1 MSTPIQQDE
10 LSPDDP
16 IFYAPPKWRTG
27 ERRGQ
32 VPESAGSAGWTA
44 SDDGLSFAEA
54 FTKSRRH
61 SGRIEHSRVRITAL
75 ACAVAV
81 IAWTA
86 FCVTVGLSRIDTP
99 AFAQW
104 RSVPPSAGGSDDSL
118 NERLQAADVALN
130 KVSRQIFPPTLAV
143 ADASGF
149 VNSALPLAIKV
160 TNYTPDTTVNLSGLA
175 RGTMLSA
182 GFGAGDG
189 QWRVP
194 IDDLPNAHVIPPSD
208 YVGPMTVV
216 AELRRGD
223 DQAVVRAPVHLT
235 WNSPPSDAIRTETAS
250 ASSPISDALDDLP
263 MPKEVLEQTPARE
276 TVSESTQ
283 SRRAKI
289 RKHASK
295 GQSVRRHHRSPRS
308 MQVEQQPSVEIRT
321 ASGPFNLFA
330 SPNFAFERR
339 PFWNNDFQTSVD
351 TNRGRCERGY
361 DCGRDVQR

>member
-1 MSTPIQQDE
+1 MSTPIRQDE

-27 ERRGQ
+27 ERKL
-32 VPESAGSAGWTA
+32 PESAGSTDWTA
-44 SDDGLSFAEA
+44 GDDGLSFADA
-54 FTKSRRH
+54 FTKSRPH

-86 FCVTVGLSRIDTP
+86 FCVTVGLSRIDSP

-104 RSVPPSAGGSDDSL
+104 RSTPPLAGGSNDSL

-130 KVSRQIFPPTLAV
+130 EVSRQISPPTLAV
-143 ADASGF
+143 ADASGL

-182 GFGAGDG
+182 GSGAGDG

-208 YVGPMTVV
+208 YVGPMIVV

-235 WNSPPSDAIRTETAS
+235 WNSPPSDVMGTETSS
-250 ASSPISDALDDLP
+250 ASPPISDALDDLP
-263 MPKEVLEQTPARE
+263 MPEEMLEQAPARE
-276 TVSESTQ
+276 KVSESTQ

-295 GQSVRRHHRSPRS
+295 GQSVRRHLRAPRS
-308 MQVEQQPSVEIRT
+308 LQVEQQPSVDVRT

-339 PFWNNDFQTSVD
+339 QFWNSDFQTSAD
-351 TNRGRCERGY
+351 SNRGRCGY
-361 DCGRDVQR
+361 ECGRDVQR

>member
-1 MSTPIQQDE
+1 MSTPIRQDE

-27 ERRGQ
+27 ERTAQ
-32 VPESAGSAGWTA
+32 LPESAGSSDWAA

-54 FTKSRRH
+54 FTKSQRH
-61 SGRIEHSRVRITAL
+61 SGGIEHSRVRITAL

-104 RSVPPSAGGSDDSL
+104 RSVSPLAGGSNDSL

-130 KVSRQIFPPTLAV
+130 EVSRQIFPPTLAV

-160 TNYTPDTTVNLSGLA
+160 TNYTPDTMVNLRGLA
-175 RGTMLSA
+175 KGTMLSA
-182 GFGAGDG
+182 GSGAGDG

-235 WNSPPSDAIRTETAS
+235 WNSPPSDAIGAEKPS

-263 MPKEVLEQTPARE
+263 MPKEMLEQARE

-308 MQVEQQPSVEIRT
+308 LQVEQQPSVEIRT

-330 SPNFAFERR
+330 TPNFAFERR
-339 PFWNNDFQTSVD
+339 QFWNSDFPTSAD
-351 TNRGRCERGY
+351 IRRGRCERGY

>member
-27 ERRGQ
+27 ERTAQ
-32 VPESAGSAGWTA
+32 LPESAGSADWTA
-44 SDDGLSFAEA
+44 RDDGLSFADA
-54 FTKSRRH
+54 VTKSRPH
-61 SGRIEHSRVRITAL
+61 SGGIEHSRVRITAF

-104 RSVPPSAGGSDDSL
+104 RGVPPLAGASNDSL

-130 KVSRQIFPPTLAV
+130 EVSRQIFPPTLAV
-143 ADASGF
+143 ADASGL

-189 QWRVP
+189 QWRVA
-194 IDDLPNAHVIPPSD
+194 IDDLPKAHVIPPSD

-223 DQAVVRAPVHLT
+223 DQAIVRAPVHLT
-235 WNSPPSDAIRTETAS
+235 WNSPPSDAIGTQKPNV
-250 ASSPISDALDDLP
+250 SSPISDALDDLP
-263 MPKEVLEQTPARE
+263 MPKEMLEETPARE
-276 TVSESTQ
+276 NISEGTQ
-283 SRRAKI
+283 SRPAKI

-308 MQVEQQPSVEIRT
+308 LQVEQQPGVEIRT

-339 PFWNNDFQTSVD
+339 PFWNSDFQTSVD

>member
-10 LSPDDP
+10 VSPDDP

-27 ERRGQ
+27 ERTAQ
-32 VPESAGSAGWTA
+32 LPESAGPADWTVR
-44 SDDGLSFAEA
+44 DDGLSFADA

-61 SGRIEHSRVRITAL
+61 SGGAEHSRVRITAF

-81 IAWTA
+81 TAWTA
-86 FCVTVGLSRIDTP
+86 FCVTVGLSRIDAP

-104 RSVPPSAGGSDDSL
+104 RSVPPLAGDSIDSL
-118 NERLQAADVALN
+118 NERIQAADVALN
-130 KVSRQIFPPTLAV
+130 EVSRPIFPPTLAV
-143 ADASGF
+143 ADASGL

-160 TNYTPDTTVNLSGLA
+160 TNYTPDTMVNLSGLA
-175 RGTMLSA
+175 KGTMLSA
-182 GFGAGDG
+182 GSGAGDG

-223 DQAVVRAPVHLT
+223 EQTIVRAPVHLT
-235 WNSPPSDAIRTETAS
+235 WNSPPSDAIGTEKPST
-250 ASSPISDALDDLP
+250 SSPISDALDDLP
-263 MPKEVLEQTPARE
+263 MPKEMVAQTPARE
-276 TVSESTQ
+276 TVSETTQ

-321 ASGPFNLFA
+321 ASGPFDLFA

-339 PFWNNDFQTSVD
+339 QFWNSDFPTSAD
-351 TNRGRCERGY
+351 TNRGRCERAY

>member
-16 IFYAPPKWRTG
+16 IFYAPRKWRTG

-32 VPESAGSAGWTA
+32 VPESAGSPGWTA

-54 FTKSRRH
+54 FTKSQRH
-61 SGRIEHSRVRITAL
+61 SGGIEHSRVRITAL

-104 RSVPPSAGGSDDSL
+104 RSVPPLAGGSDDSL
-118 NERLQAADVALN
+118 NVRLQAADVALN

-250 ASSPISDALDDLP
+250 VSSPISDALDDLP

-321 ASGPFNLFA
+321 ASGPFDLFA

-339 PFWNNDFQTSVD
+339 QFWNSDFPTSAD

-361 DCGRDVQR
+361 DCGRDVRR

>member
-1 MSTPIQQDE
+1 MSTPIRQDE

-27 ERRGQ
+27 ERAAQ
-32 VPESAGSAGWTA
+32 VPESAGSTGWTA
-44 SDDGLSFAEA
+44 HDDGLPFADA

-104 RSVPPSAGGSDDSL
+104 RSVPPLAGGSNDSL
-118 NERLQAADVALN
+118 NERLQAADVAIN
-130 KVSRQIFPPTLAV
+130 EVSRQIFPPTLAV
-143 ADASGF
+143 ADASGL
-149 VNSALPLAIKV
+149 VNSALPLVIKV

-182 GFGAGDG
+182 GSGAGNG

-194 IDDLPNAHVIPPSD
+194 VDDLPNARVIPPSD

-216 AELRRGD
+216 ADSVICGL
-223 DQAVVRAPVHLT
+223 V
-235 WNSPPSDAIRTETAS
+235 
-250 ASSPISDALDDLP
+250 
-263 MPKEVLEQTPARE
+263 ARFW
-276 TVSESTQ
+276 VA
-283 SRRAKI
+283 R
-289 RKHASK
+289 
-295 GQSVRRHHRSPRS
+295 VRS
-308 MQVEQQPSVEIRT
+308 MERSTSAGMPRTTTPGPSGAPPVGAT
-321 ASGPFNLFA
+321 A
-330 SPNFAFERR
+330 
-339 PFWNNDFQTSVD
+339 
-351 TNRGRCERGY
+351 RCCRILYGL
-361 DCGRDVQR
+361 RAMT

>member
-32 VPESAGSAGWTA
+32 VPESAGSADWTA
-44 SDDGLSFAEA
+44 RDDGLSFADA

-61 SGRIEHSRVRITAL
+61 SGGIAHSRVRITAF

-81 IAWTA
+81 VAWTA

-104 RSVPPSAGGSDDSL
+104 RSVPPLAGGSDDSL

-130 KVSRQIFPPTLAV
+130 EVSRQIFPPTLAV

-216 AELRRGD
+216 AE
-223 DQAVVRAPVHLT
+223 
-235 WNSPPSDAIRTETAS
+235 
-250 ASSPISDALDDLP
+250 
-263 MPKEVLEQTPARE
+263 
-276 TVSESTQ
+276 
-283 SRRAKI
+283 
-289 RKHASK
+289 
-295 GQSVRRHHRSPRS
+295 
-308 MQVEQQPSVEIRT
+308 
-321 ASGPFNLFA
+321 
-330 SPNFAFERR
+330 
-339 PFWNNDFQTSVD
+339 
-351 TNRGRCERGY
+351 
-361 DCGRDVQR
+361 

>member
-27 ERRGQ
+27 ERKL
-32 VPESAGSAGWTA
+32 PESAGSTDWTA
-44 SDDGLSFAEA
+44 RDDGLSFADA
-54 FTKSRRH
+54 FTKSRPH
-61 SGRIEHSRVRITAL
+61 PGRIEHSRVRITAL

-104 RSVPPSAGGSDDSL
+104 RSVPPLAGGTNDSL
-118 NERLQAADVALN
+118 NERLQAADVAIN
-130 KVSRQIFPPTLAV
+130 EVSRQIFPPTLAV
-143 ADASGF
+143 ADASGL
-149 VNSALPLAIKV
+149 VNSALPLVIKV

-182 GFGAGDG
+182 GSGAGNG

-194 IDDLPNAHVIPPSD
+194 VDDLPNARVIPPSD

-223 DQAVVRAPVHLT
+223 EQTVVRAPVHLT
-235 WNSPPSDAIRTETAS
+235 WNSPSSDAIETEKPS

-339 PFWNNDFQTSVD
+339 QFWNSDFQTSAD

>member
-1 MSTPIQQDE
+1 MSTPIRQDE

-27 ERRGQ
+27 ERTAQ
-32 VPESAGSAGWTA
+32 LPESAGSVDWTA
-44 SDDGLSFAEA
+44 RDDDLSFADA

-61 SGRIEHSRVRITAL
+61 SRGIGHSRVRITAL

-81 IAWTA
+81 TAWTA

-104 RSVPPSAGGSDDSL
+104 RSVPPLADGSSDSL
-118 NERLQAADVALN
+118 NERIQAADVALN
-130 KVSRQIFPPTLAV
+130 EVSRQIFPPTLAV
-143 ADASGF
+143 ADASGL

-189 QWRVP
+189 QWRVA
-194 IDDLPNAHVIPPSD
+194 IDELPNAHVIPPSD
-208 YVGPMTVV
+208 YIGPMTVV

-223 DQAVVRAPVHLT
+223 DQAIARAPVHLT
-235 WNSPPSDAIRTETAS
+235 WNSPPSDAIGAEKPG

-263 MPKEVLEQTPARE
+263 LPKEMLEQTPVRE
-276 TVSESTQ
+276 NVSEGTQ
-283 SRRAKI
+283 SRHAKI

-295 GQSVRRHHRSPRS
+295 GQSVRHRYRSPRS
-308 MQVEQQPSVEIRT
+308 LQVEQQPSFEIRT

-339 PFWNNDFQTSVD
+339 QFWNSDFQTSAD
-351 TNRGRCERGY
+351 NNRGRCERRS
-361 DCGRDVQR
+361 DCARGVQR